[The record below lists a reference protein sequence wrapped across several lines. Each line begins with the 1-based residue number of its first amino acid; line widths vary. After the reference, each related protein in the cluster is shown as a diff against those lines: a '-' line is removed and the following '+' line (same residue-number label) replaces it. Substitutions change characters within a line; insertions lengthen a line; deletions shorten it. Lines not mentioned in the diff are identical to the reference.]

1 MKSRVRRV
9 GSGVH
14 FMDGPSGKRWR
25 SLHEP
30 FATRSAAAGTRAAQ
44 ASGRALALL
53 LILAHV
59 PLALAWGPQGHRTV
73 GAIADRLLTPQTRA
87 LVQHLLADDRDK
99 FGNPSGRTTL
109 EEVSVW
115 SDEIYGTS
123 AARPRW
129 HYDNAPVC
137 GPVLIGAVC
146 RDGDCATEQLKRL
159 SSVMADPQAAA
170 RERNEALKW
179 VVHLVGDLHQPLH
192 AADNEDRGGNAV
204 AVALVGVKTR
214 GRENLHRAWDN
225 DFVTLA
231 LQARNHQQPPPDM
244 GPLVA
249 AAQTLLGEA
258 GAGDPGSWASESNNL
273 ARNIAYHY
281 PGFACNSVPQSIVV
295 LDQAYISSAAALVR
309 ERLLL
314 AGARLANLLN
324 RRLGGGR

>member
-1 MKSRVRRV
+1 VRRV
-9 GSGVH
+9 WPSVRV
-14 FMDGPSGKRWR
+14 MVDPSGERWR
-25 SLHEP
+25 SLHELFRGR
-30 FATRSAAAGTRAAQ
+30 FAVAAGAARAGKAT
-44 ASGRALALL
+44 GRALSLL
-53 LILAHV
+53 FILAPA

-87 LVQHLLADDRDK
+87 LVQRLLTDDRDK

-115 SDEIYGTS
+115 SDEISGTP

-137 GPVLIGAVC
+137 GPFVIGAVC
-146 RDGDCATEQLKRL
+146 RDGDCASEQLKRL
-159 SSVMADPQAAA
+159 SRVMADPQAAP

-192 AADNEDRGGNAV
+192 AADNQDRGGNAV
-204 AVALVGVKTR
+204 QVALAGVRTR
-214 GRENLHRAWDN
+214 GRESLHRAWDN
-225 DFVTLA
+225 DFVRLA
-231 LQARNHQQPPPDM
+231 LEARNRQQPPADL
-244 GPLVA
+244 GPLVS
-249 AAQTLLGEA
+249 AAQALLGEA
-258 GAGDPGSWASESNNL
+258 GAGDPDSWATESNNL
-273 ARNIAYHY
+273 ARNVAYRY
-281 PGFACNSVPQSIVV
+281 AGFACGAAPQTLVV
-295 LDQAYISSAAALVR
+295 LDQAYVSGAADLVR